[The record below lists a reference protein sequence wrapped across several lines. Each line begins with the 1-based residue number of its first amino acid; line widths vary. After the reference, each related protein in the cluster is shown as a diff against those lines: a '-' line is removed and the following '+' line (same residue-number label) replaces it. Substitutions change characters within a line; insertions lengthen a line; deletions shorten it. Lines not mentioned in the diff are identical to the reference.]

1 MSAPNTPGPAA
12 ITAAIGRPA
21 KPSRWPLIIALS
33 VLSAFVLLL
42 PAVLGGYWMRVMT
55 VVFIFAIMAESVNI
69 IAGYTGYNA
78 LGNAVFFGTGAYIVG
93 VTTTK
98 LHVPFWAALLL
109 AGIGCVIYAVVIGY
123 PILRLSGRYFLMA
136 TLGLLEITR
145 EIVLNLGFTGGA
157 QGIATPVM
165 AVSPEFANRLFYYLA
180 LVVLVIVVFVTWW
193 IQRHNMGLALR
204 AIKFDEEAAR
214 AMGINTTWYKTQAW
228 AVSAFFTALAGGI
241 YAYFL
246 AYIDPASVY
255 EITTS
260 VRMYIEHVFGG
271 AGTVFGPVL
280 GASILEL
287 LSEFVWA
294 RFTEIHYLVLGI
306 LVILITLFVPKGL
319 TSYTRRIPLD
329 RYAARIARLFR
340 RDPAGREESED

>member
-1 MSAPNTPGPAA
+1 MTAQQPSIATNPAPGAK
-12 ITAAIGRPA
+12 RA
-21 KPSRWPLIIALS
+21 KPSRRPLIIAL
-33 VLSAFVLLL
+33 VLLSTFVVLL
-42 PAVLGGYWMRVMT
+42 PAVLGGYWMRVLT

-69 IAGYTGYNA
+69 IAGYAGYNA
-78 LGNAVFFGTGAYIVG
+78 LGNAVFFGVGAYIVG
-93 VTTTK
+93 VTTTQ
-98 LHVPFWAALLL
+98 LNVPFWAALLL
-109 AGIGCVIYAVVIGY
+109 AGLGCVAYSVVIGY

-145 EIVLNLGFTGGA
+145 EVVLNLDITGGA

-165 AVSPEFANRLFYYLA
+165 DVSPEFANRLFYYLA
-180 LVVLVIVVFVTWW
+180 LAVLATVVWVTWW

-214 AMGINTTWYKTQAW
+214 TMGINSTWYKTQAW
-228 AVSAFFTALAGGI
+228 AVSAFFTGLAGGV

-246 AYIDPASVY
+246 AYIEPASVF
-255 EITTS
+255 EIATS

-280 GASILEL
+280 GALILEL

-294 RFTEIHYLVLGI
+294 RFTEIHYLILGS

-319 TSYTRRIPLD
+319 ISYIRKIPVHRLD
-329 RYAARIARLFR
+329 AWVIGLFR
-340 RDPAGREESED
+340 RDSAGREESED

>member
-1 MSAPNTPGPAA
+1 MAVILVILCAV
-12 ITAAIGRPA
+12 
-21 KPSRWPLIIALS
+21 
-33 VLSAFVLLL
+33 VLGL
-42 PAVLGGYWMRVMT
+42 PALLGGYWMRVLT

-78 LGNAVFFGTGAYIVG
+78 LGNSVFFGIGAYIVG
-93 VTTTK
+93 VLTTN
-98 LHVPFWAALLL
+98 LRVPFWAALLL
-109 AGIGCVIYAVVIGY
+109 AAVGCVIYAVVVGY

-165 AVSPEFANRLFYYLA
+165 DVSPEFANRLYYYLA
-180 LVVLVIVVFVTWW
+180 FGVLAVAVVVTWW
-193 IQRHNMGLALR
+193 IQSHNMGLALR

-228 AVSAFFTALAGGI
+228 AVSSFFTGLAGGI

-246 AYIDPASVY
+246 AYIEPASVF
-255 EITTS
+255 EIATT

-294 RFTEIHYLVLGI
+294 RFTEIHYLILGA

-319 TSYTRRIPLD
+319 ITYMRRIPFD
-329 RYAARIARLFR
+329 RLGGWVAGLFR
-340 RDPAGREESED
+340 RRPLTDVEGDE

>member
-1 MSAPNTPGPAA
+1 MSAQKTPAA
-12 ITAAIGRPA
+12 ATTAGIIRRG
-21 KPSRWPLIIALS
+21 KPSRLPIIITLVALS
-33 VLSAFVLLL
+33 ALVLLL
-42 PAVLGGYWMRVMT
+42 PAVLGGYWMRVLT

-93 VTTTK
+93 VTTTRF
-98 LHVPFWAALLL
+98 HVPFWAALLL
-109 AGIGCVIYAVVIGY
+109 AGIGCVIYSVVIGY

-157 QGIATPVM
+157 QGISMPVM
-165 AVSPEFANRLFYYLA
+165 DVSPEFANRLFYYLA
-180 LVVLVIVVFVTWW
+180 LAVLAVVVFVTWW
-193 IQRHNMGLALR
+193 IQGHNMGLALR
-204 AIKFDEEAAR
+204 SIKFDEEAAR

-228 AVSAFFTALAGGI
+228 AVSAFFTAVAGGI

-246 AYIDPASVY
+246 SYIEPASVY
-255 EITTS
+255 EIATS
-260 VRMYIEHVFGG
+260 VRMYIEQVFGG
-271 AGTVFGPVL
+271 AGTVFGPLL

-294 RFTEIHYLVLGI
+294 RFTEIHYLILGS

-319 TSYTRRIPLD
+319 IIYARMIPFD
-329 RYAARIARLFR
+329 RFGRWVAGLFR
-340 RDPAGREESED
+340 RNPAGREKDGD

>member
-1 MSAPNTPGPAA
+1 MSAEQTSTTIAA
-12 ITAAIGRPA
+12 ALGAKPA
-21 KPSRWPLIIALS
+21 KPSRRPLIVTLVLFSAL
-33 VLSAFVLLL
+33 VLLL
-42 PAVLGGYWMRVMT
+42 PAVLGGYWMRVLT

-69 IAGYTGYNA
+69 IAGYAGYNA
-78 LGNAVFFGTGAYIVG
+78 LGNAVFFGIGAYIVG
-93 VTTTK
+93 VATTQ
-98 LHVPFWAALLL
+98 LHIPFWVALLL
-109 AGIGCVIYAVVIGY
+109 AGLGCVIYSVVIGY

-145 EIVLNLGFTGGA
+145 EVVLNLDFTGGA
-157 QGIATPVM
+157 QGIAMPVLD
-165 AVSPEFANRLFYYLA
+165 VSPDFANRLFYYLA
-180 LVVLVIVVFVTWW
+180 LLVLVAVVGATWW

-214 AMGINTTWYKTQAW
+214 TMGINTTWYKTQAW
-228 AVSAFFTALAGGI
+228 AVSSFFTGIAGGV

-246 AYIDPASVY
+246 AYIEPASVF
-255 EITTS
+255 EIATS

-280 GASILEL
+280 GAFILEL

-294 RFTEIHYLVLGI
+294 RFTEIHYLILGS

-319 TSYTRRIPLD
+319 ISYIRRIPVRRLD
-329 RYAARIARLFR
+329 AWVAGLFR
-340 RDPAGREESED
+340 RAPAGHDESED